1 MQDVDDPRARLDAY
15 GAAYVR
21 FAVTH
26 PVHHRV
32 MFSAELN
39 SATARDGEKPTDSN
53 AFELLIETASAV
65 IGPGGDAL
73 IAAVASWSLTHG
85 LAMLILDKRI
95 PAEYVATP
103 DDAAKLARQ
112 VIAQWRG
119 PLS

>member
-39 SATARDGEKPTDSN
+39 SATAREGEKATNSD
-53 AFELLIETASAV
+53 AFELLVETASAV
-65 IGPGGDAL
+65 VGPDGDAL

-103 DDAAKLARQ
+103 EDVAKLAQQ